1 MDSNVYQSAKA
12 AEVDVKNMQEMLDKN
27 RNAWDKSCEEYTT
40 FCKAYYINLVL
51 TNRFQ

>member
-1 MDSNVYQSAKA
+1 MESSGQQSGKS
-12 AEVDVKNMQEMLDKN
+12 AEGEVKNMRELLEMN
-27 RNAWDKSCEEYTT
+27 RYAWDKSCQEYTT